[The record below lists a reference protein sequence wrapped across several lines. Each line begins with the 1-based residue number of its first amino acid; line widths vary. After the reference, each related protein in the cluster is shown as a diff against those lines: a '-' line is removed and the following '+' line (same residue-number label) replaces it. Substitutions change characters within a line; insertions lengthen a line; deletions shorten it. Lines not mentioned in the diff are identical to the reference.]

1 MESKFPAFALPPG
14 DVGYAA
20 RLDMQWLHNFAGRVE
35 AEKFKDEWNNADGNV
50 DNVESDDDV
59 DTESMEGVA
68 VVKSDTSESFM
79 TVCLIWHTANYAAI
93 FSFPGL
99 SMCTF
104 IDNLEELREH
114 RYDSDVDEL
123 ETSSLSPLR
132 RIVRNGVGDITPTD
146 VLVAHTAKG
155 MFFYDTCTAAI
166 MLMLIY
172 VLFLCAAPIL
182 AYEVGIL
189 PEAARQAEVIIMFD
203 SHWSYYILNV
213 FLYYFHVISESRGQ
227 GLLFR

>member
-79 TVCLIWHTANYAAI
+79 TVCLIWHTANCAAI

-155 MFFYDTCTAAI
+155 IFFK
-166 MLMLIY
+166 
-172 VLFLCAAPIL
+172 
-182 AYEVGIL
+182 
-189 PEAARQAEVIIMFD
+189 
-203 SHWSYYILNV
+203 
-213 FLYYFHVISESRGQ
+213 
-227 GLLFR
+227 